1 MLPETRRRVDDFW
14 GRVFGSGSPSD
25 AAKSTENDRT
35 MAASNLTPFDG
46 VPADVGV
53 LADPAVRGRGVATM
67 VAATAARYAVER
79 HGIARWRAIEVNAPS
94 RRLAKRLGFED
105 NCVQLAV
112 RLS

>member
-1 MLPETRRRVDDFW
+1 
-14 GRVFGSGSPSD
+14 
-25 AAKSTENDRT
+25 
-35 MAASNLTPFDG
+35 
-46 VPADVGV
+46 
-53 LADPAVRGRGVATM
+53 M

-105 NCVQLAV
+105 DCVQLAV